1 MTGCGHG
8 RGLTA
13 RTEGECFSSSECVAA
28 LSRFSRT
35 MGQIW
40 FQLLLVAFLVVLNAA
55 FAGAEMALVT
65 LREGQLQRLEE
76 GSSRGALV
84 ARLARD
90 PNRFL
95 ATIQVGITLA
105 GFLASA
111 SAAVSLASPVE
122 ELLEPIGGAA
132 GPLSVVLVT
141 ILLAYVTLVFGELTP
156 KRVAL
161 QNAERW
167 ALRLAR
173 PLAALSALTRPVV
186 WLLSVTSDVAVRLLG
201 GDPSVQRE
209 EVTEEE
215 IRDLVALQTT
225 FTDVQRQIMDGAFA
239 IAERPLAAIL
249 VPRGDVFVV
258 DAGWTCD
265 EAIGR
270 LSESGHSR
278 APVAVDG
285 RLDHATSVAHLRLL
299 LGGGDA
305 PVTSRAIE
313 IPVMPETARVL
324 RALGEMRTS
333 RAQMALVVD
342 EHGGAAGIVTVEDMV
357 EELVGE
363 IYDET
368 DRDVAD
374 VTRNDDG
381 SIVLP
386 GRFAIH
392 DASSLGI
399 ELPEGSYA
407 TVAGLILD
415 RLGEIPD
422 PSDSITVD
430 GWRLE
435 VSAMQGRVV
444 TEVLAT
450 PVEPEPTGDDD

>member
-1 MTGCGHG
+1 
-8 RGLTA
+8 
-13 RTEGECFSSSECVAA
+13 
-28 LSRFSRT
+28 

-76 GSSRGALV
+76 GSSRGAVV

-111 SAAVSLASPVE
+111 SAAVSLAAPVE
-122 ELLEPIGGAA
+122 DLLDPVGGAA
-132 GPLSVVLVT
+132 GPLSVVVVT
-141 ILLAYVTLVFGELTP
+141 ILLAYITLVFGELTP

-161 QNAERW
+161 QNAEGW

-173 PLAALSALTRPVV
+173 PLSALSSFTRPIV
-186 WLLSVTSDVAVRLLG
+186 WLLSKTSDVAVRLLG

-209 EVTEEE
+209 EITEEE
-215 IRDLVALQTT
+215 IRDLVALQST

-258 DAGWTCD
+258 DSTWTCD
-265 EAIGR
+265 ETIER
-270 LSESGHSR
+270 LSSSGHSR

-313 IPVMPETARVL
+313 MPVMPETARVL

-368 DRDVAD
+368 DRDVAA
-374 VTRNDDG
+374 VVREDDG
-381 SIVLP
+381 TVALP
-386 GRFAIH
+386 GRFPIH
-392 DASSLGI
+392 DLPGVGI

-407 TVAGLILD
+407 TVAGLVLD
-415 RLGEIPD
+415 RLGEIPEIGD
-422 PSDSITVD
+422 EVSVD
-430 GWRLE
+430 GWQLQVR
-435 VSAMQGRVV
+435 AMQGRVV
-444 TEVLAT
+444 TEVAAT
-450 PVEPEPTGDDD
+450 PVEPEPAEDDADE

>member
-1 MTGCGHG
+1 M
-8 RGLTA
+8 GLT
-13 RTEGECFSSSECVAA
+13 
-28 LSRFSRT
+28 
-35 MGQIW
+35 

-55 FAGAEMALVT
+55 FAGAEMALVS
-65 LREGQLQRLEE
+65 LREGQLQRLEQ

-111 SAAVSLASPVE
+111 SAAVSLAAPVE
-122 ELLEPIGGAA
+122 DLLEPIGGAA
-132 GPLSVVLVT
+132 GPLSVVVVT
-141 ILLAYVTLVFGELTP
+141 ILLAYITLVFGELTP

-161 QNAERW
+161 QNAEGW

-173 PLAALSALTRPVV
+173 PLSALSSFTRPIV
-186 WLLSVTSDVAVRLLG
+186 WLLSKTSDVAVRLLG

-258 DAGWTCD
+258 DASWSCD
-265 EAIGR
+265 QAIER
-270 LSESGHSR
+270 LSASGHSR

-299 LGGGDA
+299 LGGGSA
-305 PVTSRAIE
+305 SVTTRAIE
-313 IPVMPETARVL
+313 MPVMPESARVL

-333 RAQMALVVD
+333 RAQMALVID

-368 DRDVAD
+368 DRDVEA
-374 VTRNDDG
+374 VVREEDG
-381 SIVLP
+381 RVILP

-392 DASSLGI
+392 DLPAIDI

-407 TVAGLILD
+407 TVAGLVLD
-415 RLGEIPD
+415 RLGEIPQPGD
-422 PSDSITVD
+422 HVDVD
-430 GWRLE
+430 GWHLE
-435 VSAMQGRVV
+435 VSAMDGRVV
-444 TEVLAT
+444 TEIVAT
-450 PVEPEPTGDDD
+450 KLPEPEPDDTDELA